1 MIKNILLGLAVV
13 ISLGIKAQEKAFVI
27 YNAKGKKVSYKKM
40 IKVLSKS
47 DVVLFGELHN
57 NPISH
62 WLELEVAKSIDKKRN
77 LILGAEMIE
86 RDNQEVLN
94 DYLSGKIDAKKFD
107 SLAHLWN
114 NYDTDYKPLV
124 DYAKENKIDFVAA
137 NVVRKYASMV
147 YKGDFKALD
156 SLPEAEKKLIA
167 KLPIAYDK
175 NLPGYQK
182 MLEMMGGHG
191 GETFPKAQAIKDATM
206 AESIFKAYEKP
217 IKNQSDVTFI
227 HYNGAYHSDNYE
239 GILWYLKK
247 WNETLNYKT
256 ITTVSQENIKKLLE
270 ENKGKADFI
279 ICVDEDMTTTY

>member
-1 MIKNILLGLAVV
+1 MIKNILLVFSV
-13 ISLGIKAQEKAFVI
+13 ISTFGINAQNKAFVI
-27 YNAKGKKVSYKKM
+27 YNAKGKKVCYKKM
-40 IKVLSKS
+40 AKTLAKS

-62 WLELEVAKSIDKKRN
+62 WLQLEVTKSIGEKRN

-86 RDNQEVLN
+86 RDNQQLLN

-107 SLAHLWN
+107 SVANLWS
-114 NYDTDYKPLV
+114 NYKTDYKPLV
-124 DYAKENKIDFVAA
+124 DYAKEHKIEFIAA
-137 NVVRKYASMV
+137 NIVRKYASMV

-156 SLPEAEKKLIA
+156 SLSATEKQWIA
-167 KLPIAYDK
+167 QLPIAYDK

-206 AESIFKAYEKP
+206 AESIFKAYQETVKT
-217 IKNQSDVTFI
+217 KNDVTFI

-256 ITTVSQENIKKLLE
+256 ITTVSQENIKKLLK

>member
-1 MIKNILLGLAVV
+1 MKNILLGLVVLIAV
-13 ISLGIKAQEKAFVI
+13 GTTAQDKAFII

-40 IKVLSKS
+40 AKTLSKS

-62 WLELEVAKSIDKKRN
+62 WLQLEVTKSVDQKRN

-86 RDNQEVLN
+86 RDNQKVLN
-94 DYLSGKIDAKKFD
+94 DYLSGKINEKEFD
-107 SLAHLWN
+107 SVAHLWN

-124 DYAKENKIDFVAA
+124 DYAKENKIDFIAA
-137 NVVRKYASMV
+137 NIVRKYASMV

-156 SLPEAEKKLIA
+156 SLPATEKQWIA
-167 KLPIAYDK
+167 QLPIAYDK
-175 NLPGYQK
+175 NLAGYQK

-206 AESIFKAYEKP
+206 AESIFKAYEKTV
-217 IKNQSDVTFI
+217 KTKQEVTFI

-270 ENKGKADFI
+270 EHKGKADFI

>member
-1 MIKNILLGLAVV
+1 MIKNILLGLAV
-13 ISLGIKAQEKAFVI
+13 ITTLGIKAQNKAFVI
-27 YNAKGKKVSYKKM
+27 YNAKGKKVCYNKM
-40 IKVLSKS
+40 VKSLTKS

-62 WLELEVAKSIDKKRN
+62 WLQLEVTKSIDEKRN

-86 RDNQEVLN
+86 RDNQKVLN
-94 DYLSGKIDAKKFD
+94 DYLSGKIDEKEFD
-107 SLAHLWN
+107 SVAHLWN
-114 NYDTDYKPLV
+114 NYKTDYKPLV
-124 DYAKENKIDFVAA
+124 DYAKEHKIEFIAA
-137 NVVRKYASMV
+137 NIVRKYASMV

-156 SLPEAEKKLIA
+156 TLPDSEKQWIA
-167 KLPIAYDK
+167 QLPIAYDK
-175 NLPGYQK
+175 NLASYQK

-206 AESIFKAYEKP
+206 AESIFKAYEET
-217 IKNQSDVTFI
+217 IKSKSDVTFV
-227 HYNGAYHSDNYE
+227 HYNGAYHSDDYE

-247 WNETLNYKT
+247 WNDTLNYKT
-256 ITTVSQENIKKLLE
+256 ITTVSQENIKKLLK